1 MEIIRI
7 EDNGALLSEEVTA
20 KIVEFEK
27 QIKLI
32 KEEEDKLKQTI
43 LSEMEKNNIIKLE
56 SENLTISYV
65 APYDRESFDSKAF
78 KEAHQD
84 LYDEYVKMT
93 PVSSSIRIKVK

>member
-1 MEIIRI
+1 MELIKI
-7 EDNGALLSEEVTA
+7 EENGALLSEEVTK

-32 KEEEDKLKQTI
+32 KEEEDKLKQSI
-43 LSEMEKNNIIKLE
+43 LTEMEKRNIIKLDN
-56 SENLTISYV
+56 ENLTISYV

>member
-1 MEIIRI
+1 MEIIKI
-7 EDNGALLSEEVTA
+7 EENVALLSEEVTA

-78 KEAHQD
+78 KEVHQD